1 MISSIVITYDS
12 TKAIVVTKKNEEG
25 HEFWVKQYDLGSY
38 ELTFEE
44 KVGGRLITD
53 EDRLDGE
60 DDDYIK
66 VKEIEQSQDGKQY
79 AFVYNNDGRFY
90 LRTFG
95 KENRSQEEI
104 QENQLD
110 INKLLDLNTD
120 QMCIDTLPEPFA
132 NCCFMSDSK
141 IYVSAFHTATRIH
154 YHFIY
159 DLKDRIVVGEISK

>member
-1 MISSIVITYDS
+1 M
-12 TKAIVVTKKNEEG
+12 KPLK
-25 HEFWVKQYDLGSY
+25 
-38 ELTFEE
+38 
-44 KVGGRLITD
+44 
-53 EDRLDGE
+53 
-60 DDDYIK
+60 DDYIK

-90 LRTFG
+90 LRTFA
-95 KENRSQEEI
+95 KQNRTVEEI

-132 NCCFMSDSK
+132 NCCFISDSRM
-141 IYVSAFHTATRIH
+141 YVSLFHTATCIH

-159 DLKDRIVVGEISK
+159 DLKARIVVGVISQ